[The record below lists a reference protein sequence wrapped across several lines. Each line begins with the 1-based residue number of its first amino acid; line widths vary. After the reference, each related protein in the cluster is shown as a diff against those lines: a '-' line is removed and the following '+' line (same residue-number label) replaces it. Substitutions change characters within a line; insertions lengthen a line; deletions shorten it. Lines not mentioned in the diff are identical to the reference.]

1 MSCLAA
7 RLSALRLACG
17 ALAWVG
23 FYLPAQAQQLWGYV
37 DGAGVAHFADS
48 AVDSRYLPVLPEP
61 ASADM
66 RSTIPGMSGLKTSC
80 CRPKAKRHRS
90 LVAST

>member
-17 ALAWVG
+17 ALAWLG
-23 FYLPAQAQQLWGYV
+23 FCLPAQAQQLWGYV

-61 ASADM
+61 GQLNI
-66 RSTIPGMSGLKTSC
+66 RVPGKTMTGNGLLTWLDIA
-80 CRPKAKRHRS
+80 P
-90 LVAST
+90 